1 MNIRLLN
8 NTEKQY
14 IKDLYLEAFDDPAM
28 YVDYYVSEYAKN
40 VDTYACIEDGRII
53 SMANVHYKTVVIGG
67 EECEAAY
74 IYGVATV
81 EEYKHQG
88 IMKRVL
94 SRVIRELQNNGI
106 YLIYLI
112 PQVAPGFYESLGFKL
127 VRGMRQY
134 NFYDGELQKPEYRL
148 ERNYKDITA
157 MKKHIKELLTLE
169 GCGYISY
176 KVFPIMVLS
185 NEETYDLVE
194 RIQVTGEM
202 KQNIDI
208 NDVRTLEDIYG
219 EFLNNEDV

>member
-1 MNIRLLN
+1 MNIRLLE

-14 IKDLYLEAFDDPAM
+14 IKDLYVEAFDDPM
-28 YVDYYVSEYAKN
+28 IYVDYYVSEYAKD

-53 SMANVHYKTVVIGG
+53 SMANVHYKKVVICGD
-67 EECEAAY
+67 EYEAAY

-88 IMKRVL
+88 IMKKVL
-94 SRVIRELQNNGI
+94 SKVIKELQNSGI

-127 VRGMRQY
+127 IRGTRQY
-134 NFYDGELQKPEYRL
+134 NFYDGELQKPEYKL
-148 ERNYKDITA
+148 EKNYTDIMS
-157 MKKHIKELLTLE
+157 MKKHIKELLTLD
-169 GCGYISY
+169 GCGYVSY

-185 NEETYDLVE
+185 NEKTYDLVE
-194 RIQVTGEM
+194 QINITAEM
-202 KQNIDI
+202 KQNVDI
-208 NDVRTLEDIYG
+208 NDVRSLEDIYG